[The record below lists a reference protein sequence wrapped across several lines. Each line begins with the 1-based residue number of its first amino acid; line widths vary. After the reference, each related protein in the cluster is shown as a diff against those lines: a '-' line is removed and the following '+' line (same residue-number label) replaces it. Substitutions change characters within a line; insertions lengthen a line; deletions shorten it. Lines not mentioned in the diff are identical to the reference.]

1 MAMKH
6 RYSPASVICKCG
18 EYMWD
23 IVKSQLDGAKIYTLS
38 GTVLGFIAFPLLDRL
53 DGNSMTLQTA
63 GLGALVGAAVGTGA
77 GILINAARD
86 NRIERYTV
94 VAPLLGTGAT
104 MAALKAYPRTR
115 SMSNKRLISAGL
127 VGGTVGLTLG
137 GSIDYLT

>member
-1 MAMKH
+1 
-6 RYSPASVICKCG
+6 
-18 EYMWD
+18 MWD
-23 IVKSQLDGAKIYTLS
+23 KIKAQLGAAKVYTMS
-38 GTVLGFIAFPLLDRL
+38 GAVMGFIAFPLIDTL
-53 DGNSMTLQTA
+53 DGNSMSLQSA

-86 NRIERYTV
+86 NRIENYVV

-104 MAALKAYPRTR
+104 IAALKAYPKTR

-137 GSIDYLT
+137 GSVDYLT

>member
-1 MAMKH
+1 
-6 RYSPASVICKCG
+6 
-18 EYMWD
+18 MWD
-23 IVKSQLDGAKIYTLS
+23 KIKTQLGAAKVYTMS
-38 GTVLGFIAFPLLDRL
+38 GAVMGFIAFPLIDTL
-53 DGNSMTLQTA
+53 DGNSMSLQSA

-86 NRIERYTV
+86 NRIENYVV

-104 MAALKAYPRTR
+104 MAALKAYPKTR

-137 GSIDYLT
+137 GSLDYLT

>member
-1 MAMKH
+1 MIMVSFESIK
-6 RYSPASVICKCG
+6 K
-18 EYMWD
+18 
-23 IVKSQLDGAKIYTLS
+23 QLNDAKLYTMSGA
-38 GTVLGFIAFPLLDRL
+38 VMGFMAFPLIDTL
-53 DGNSMTLQTA
+53 DGNAMTLKSA

-86 NRIERYTV
+86 NRIENYV
-94 VAPLLGTGAT
+94 VVSPLLGTGAT

-137 GSIDYLT
+137 GSLDYLT

>member
-1 MAMKH
+1 MIMVSFESIK
-6 RYSPASVICKCG
+6 K
-18 EYMWD
+18 
-23 IVKSQLDGAKIYTLS
+23 QLNDAKLYTLS
-38 GTVLGFIAFPLLDRL
+38 GAVVGFMAFPLIDTL
-53 DGNSMTLQTA
+53 DGNSMTLKSA

-86 NRIERYTV
+86 NRIENYV
-94 VAPLLGTGAT
+94 VVSPLLGTGAT

-137 GSIDYLT
+137 GSLDYLT

>member
-1 MAMKH
+1 
-6 RYSPASVICKCG
+6 
-18 EYMWD
+18 MWD
-23 IVKSQLDGAKIYTLS
+23 KIKTQLGAAKVYTMS
-38 GTVLGFIAFPLLDRL
+38 GAVMGFIAFPLIDTL
-53 DGNSMTLQTA
+53 DGNSMSLQSA

-86 NRIERYTV
+86 NRIENYVV

-104 MAALKAYPRTR
+104 IAALKAYPKTR

-137 GSIDYLT
+137 GSLDYLT